1 MSIFRIEIKAGQPA
15 TYNPSSQT
23 VVVNDS
29 VFWFNSDPTQAHWPA
44 PATGPKD
51 GFLQFQIAPN
61 SPSAQVA
68 FGVPGTFKYVC
79 NNHAGES
86 GTIIVKSRKKK
97 GAFGK
102 KTKKGG
108 FGGSTK
114 KGSFGKKM
122 KKGFA
127 GSTKKGAFGST
138 TK

>member
-15 TYNPSSQT
+15 TFNPTSQT

-44 PATGPKD
+44 PKAGPKN
-51 GFLQFQIAPN
+51 GFMATQIAPN
-61 SPSAQVA
+61 SPSAQVS
-68 FGVPGTFKYVC
+68 FGVPSTVAYIC
-79 NNHAGES
+79 AIHPNET

-108 FGGSTK
+108 FGKKTK
-114 KGSFGKKM
+114 KGGFG
-122 KKGFA
+122 

-138 TK
+138 TKTR